1 MSASAVDVCLILE
14 GTYPYIR
21 GGVSQWVQQLV
32 TGLPHLHF
40 AIIHLRFGPPPP
52 RSIYERPPNV
62 LQFLT
67 VPVEEFHDARP
78 ESRWWSEHLTL
89 PKAQVYHALSTGF
102 AGVLGMQIKHAT
114 GRPLLLTEHGIYWHE
129 VASGSDDLEC
139 GFRVVGDSGSWLGLT
154 ANREHWTETLRDLA
168 RQTYEAA
175 DAILTVC
182 QANQALQ
189 LDNCARAERCRVISN
204 GVAVPPTS
212 RLTSRSPTPPHFGLV
227 GRVVPIKDVHT
238 FLRAAARVRAELPT
252 ARFSV
257 IGPLDHDRAYAAEC
271 RSLAASL
278 ELPAGIFVGETDPF
292 EYYCGLTALV
302 LTSVSEGL
310 PYAVLEAMSCGLAVI
325 ATDVGGCRDLIE
337 GGDGLGAAGLLTPVR
352 DPDATAQAM
361 ITLAGDNGLRERL
374 GGAGCE
380 RVARHYTLSRFI
392 AAYGGLYNEFLRPPA
407 TPDRSC
413 RT

>member
-1 MSASAVDVCLILE
+1 MSATAVDVCLILE

-32 TGLPHLHF
+32 TGLPHLDF
-40 AIIHLRFGPPPP
+40 AILHLRFGPPPL
-52 RSIYERPPNV
+52 RASYDLPPNV
-62 LQFLT
+62 RQLLI
-67 VPVEEFHDARP
+67 VSVEEFHDARP

-89 PKAQVYHALSTGF
+89 PQAQVYHALSTGF

-139 GFRVVGDSGSWLGLT
+139 GFKVAGDSNTWLGLT

-182 QANQALQ
+182 QANQELQ
-189 LDNCARAERCRVISN
+189 LDNCARPERCRVISN
-204 GVAVPPTS
+204 GVDLPPK
-212 RLTSRSPTPPHFGLV
+212 SRSLSHTDVPPHFGLV
-227 GRVVPIKDVHT
+227 GRVVAIKDILT
-238 FLRAAARVRAELPT
+238 FLRAAARVRAGLPE

-278 ELPAGIFVGETDPF
+278 GLSAEIFIGETDPF
-292 EYYCGLTALV
+292 KYYSGFTALV

-310 PYAVLEAMSCGLAVI
+310 PYALLEAMSAGLAVI

-337 GGDGLGAAGLLTPVR
+337 GNDGLGGAGLLTPVR
-352 DPDATAQAM
+352 DPEATAQAM
-361 ITLAGDNGLRERL
+361 ITLAEDEGLRQRM
-374 GGAGCE
+374 GGVGRE
-380 RVARHYTLSRFI
+380 RVAKRYTSSAFI
-392 AAYGGLYNEFLRPPA
+392 AAYGELYNEFLL
-407 TPDRSC
+407 TVEN
-413 RT
+413 T